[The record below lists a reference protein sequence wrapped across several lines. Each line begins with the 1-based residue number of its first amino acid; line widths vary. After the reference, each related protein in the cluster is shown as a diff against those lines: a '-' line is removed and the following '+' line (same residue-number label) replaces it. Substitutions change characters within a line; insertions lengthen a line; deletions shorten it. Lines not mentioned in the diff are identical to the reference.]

1 MEMVKTK
8 LIVLLLASMPALASA
23 GDGVT
28 GWKLIP
34 MDASRTGVTVPGA
47 AEADKALGT
56 VKGRKY
62 TAPNGK
68 IYKGGS
74 AGKVASILTSVQPA
88 MASVKEVIAR
98 SPEAMTKRYPE
109 SALTNWFIDNLME
122 AVAKESGKKVDVGI
136 GNFGGVRVD
145 MPQGDVLVDDI
156 RSMFPFKNDIVYV
169 SLKGSD
175 LRLILENMTAG
186 RFQILGG
193 VRVVAKDG
201 KLVSAEVGGEPL
213 DDEKIYGVATI
224 SFLLNGGDR
233 LYIAR
238 NAIEVVQ
245 YPVDIYE
252 AMMGRILENKDENGR
267 PVITGKTDGRVTIIK

>member
-1 MEMVKTK
+1 M
-8 LIVLLLASMPALASA
+8 IILLVALAPAFASA
-23 GDGVT
+23 RDGVKE
-28 GWKLIP
+28 WKCVP
-34 MDASRTGVTVPGA
+34 MDASRTGVTVPTVSDT
-47 AEADKALGT
+47 DKALGT

-68 IYKGGS
+68 VYKGGS
-74 AGKVASILTSVQPA
+74 AGRTASILASVQPV
-88 MASVKEVIAR
+88 MAPVKEVIAS
-98 SPEAMTKRYPE
+98 SPEAMAKKYPE

-122 AVAKESGKKVDVGI
+122 AVAKASGKKVDVGI

-175 LRLILENMTAG
+175 LRLILENMASG

-193 VRVVAKDG
+193 VRVVAQNG

-238 NAIEVVQ
+238 NALEVVQ

-252 AMMGRILENKDENGR
+252 AMMGRILENTDENGR
-267 PVITGKTDGRVTIIK
+267 PVITGKTDGRITIIK